1 METKKIIPL
10 TLCMVHQGEKI
21 LLGMKKRRFGAG
33 RWNGFGG
40 KLDPGETIE
49 QAAVREMN
57 EEIGITA
64 LDMDKRGILHFEF
77 ENDPAVTLEVH
88 IFSVTKFSGEPM
100 ETEEM
105 RPEWFGVDAIPYE
118 TMWSDDKYWLPLFLQ
133 GKKFTGTFLFDKPST
148 PEYSAKMLKQDLKEV
163 TNL

>member
-1 METKKIIPL
+1 
-10 TLCMVHQGEKI
+10 
-21 LLGMKKRRFGAG
+21 
-33 RWNGFGG
+33 
-40 KLDPGETIE
+40 
-49 QAAVREMN
+49 
-57 EEIGITA
+57 
-64 LDMDKRGILHFEF
+64 
-77 ENDPAVTLEVH
+77 
-88 IFSVTKFSGEPM
+88 M